1 VEVNG
6 SVSSTTK
13 RRAPRRP
20 CVNFPEDFV
29 WGIPESPAFVAADG
43 LIYCDDAAVVLRHV
57 PDGSV
62 DLILT
67 DPPYGVNYR
76 SSIDYHTLPP
86 DRRGGPSI
94 TRGKSIEGDT
104 PSQAKYLF
112 NILVFEASRLLKPG
126 GCLCCFAA
134 GGGPTTMFAD
144 WIQLAREVLQFK
156 SVLVWN
162 RGRIGLGGHYRKCYE
177 FILVAKKQGAPCTWN
192 GSYSTP
198 NIFTFKRSP
207 KLLEW
212 HPTPKPVELMS
223 HLISLHTDPGDLVL
237 DPFCGQGSALTAA
250 RQLGRRFIGVDI
262 VPQYCE
268 TAAFRLGSALAER
281 QENSPR
287 PLSQP
292 KR

>member
-1 VEVNG
+1 
-6 SVSSTTK
+6 
-13 RRAPRRP
+13 
-20 CVNFPEDFV
+20 VNFPEDFV
-29 WGIPESPAFVAADG
+29 WSIPESPAFVADDG
-43 LIYCDDAAVVLRHV
+43 LIYCDNAANVLRHV

-76 SSIDYHTLPP
+76 SSIEYLTLHA
-86 DRRGGPSI
+86 DCSGGVSI
-94 TRGKSIEGDT
+94 RHRQSIEADT
-104 PSQAKYLF
+104 PLQANYLF
-112 NILVFEASRLLKPG
+112 NTLVFEASRLLKPG

-134 GGGPTTMFAD
+134 GGGPKTVFAD
-144 WIQLAREVLQFK
+144 WIRFAREVLQFK

-162 RGRIGLGGHYRKCYE
+162 KGRLGLGGHYRKCYE
-177 FILVAKKQGAPCTWN
+177 FILVVKKPGAPCTWN

-223 HLISLHTDPGDLVL
+223 HLISLHTDPGNLVL
-237 DPFCGQGSALTAA
+237 DPFCGQGSTLIAA
-250 RQLGRRFIGVDI
+250 RRLGRRFIGVDI
-262 VPQYCE
+262 MPQYCE
-268 TAAFRLGSALAER
+268 TTAFQLGSALAER

-287 PLSQP
+287 LLSQP